1 MVSAVY
7 TREVRM
13 PVNLQ
18 DIQSLIEQ
26 HNAGWIAGDN
36 RISRLSHE
44 ERVRRLGVMEPHPAV
59 PFTGHVHHHT
69 GTGLPAYFDYRHIN
83 GKNYVTSVRDQGNC
97 GSCVAF
103 GCVGAIE
110 ATISRQQSQHNPTI
124 HLSEAQLFFCYG
136 HLDGAACATPWWPE
150 KALPHCVNP
159 GLVDDGCF
167 SYTPYDQPCN
177 LCADWQNRLTKIKAF
192 AKLGSQAAI
201 KDWLVNR
208 GAAEVLIDVY
218 QDFYYYISG
227 VYKHVTGALEGKHC
241 IACIGYDDGAG
252 CWICKNSWGPDWG
265 EHGFFRIGY
274 GQCRVDSWDVLGV
287 E

>member
-1 MVSAVY
+1 
-7 TREVRM
+7 M
-13 PVNLQ
+13 PTNLQ
-18 DIQSLIEQ
+18 DIRSLIEQ

-36 RISRLSHE
+36 PISRLSRE
-44 ERVRRLGVMEPHPAV
+44 ERVRRLGVMEPRPAI
-59 PFTGHVHHHT
+59 PFTGRVHHYT
-69 GTGLPAYFDYRHIN
+69 GTGLPAHFDYRNID

-103 GCVGAIE
+103 GCIGAIE
-110 ATISRQQSQHNPTI
+110 ATISRQQSRHNPTI

-150 KALPHCVNP
+150 KAMPHCVDP

-167 SYTPYDQPCN
+167 SYTPHDQPCN
-177 LCADWQNRLTKIKAF
+177 LCADWQKRLTKIKTF
-192 AKLGSQAAI
+192 EKLGSQAAI

-218 QDFYYYISG
+218 QDFYYYVSG
-227 VYKHVTGALEGKHC
+227 VYKHVGGALEGKHC
-241 IACIGYDDGAG
+241 IACIGYDDAAG
-252 CWICKNSWGPDWG
+252 CWICKNSWGQEWG
-265 EHGFFRIGY
+265 EDGFFRIGY